1 MEGESDVW
9 FAVGSERQHPLIIH
23 FCLNDYRCFYFFR
36 SGGEVSSKTTSPSSV
51 LSVSLRV
58 LNSAGS
64 CLMTTDVTDDAPI
77 ASGHRLELLH

>member
-36 SGGEVSSKTTSPSSV
+36 SGGGGKLEDHISFKRSV
-51 LSVSLRV
+51 CQSACAELGRQLLDDNRCHRRRTDRV
-58 LNSAGS
+58 GASA
-64 CLMTTDVTDDAPI
+64 
-77 ASGHRLELLH
+77 